1 MRLSS
6 PAFEHDGAIPRKY
19 TCEGDNVSPPL
30 RISDVPDGVASLVL
44 IMDDPD
50 VPLALREDG
59 MWDHWIVY
67 DIPPDVRMLK
77 EGEEPPGTHGL
88 GTADNLDYFG
98 PCPPDTEHR
107 YYFKVYA
114 LDTDLNLPERA
125 SKQQVEEMMQGHV
138 LDQAELM
145 GRYEC
150 AEDNKKM

>member
-1 MRLSS
+1 MRLMS

-19 TCEGDNVSPPL
+19 TCEGSNLSPPL
-30 RISDVPDGVASLVL
+30 RLSDVPDEVVSMAL

-67 DIPPDVRMLK
+67 DIPPDFRQLE
-77 EGEEPPGTHGL
+77 EGEEPNGIHGL
-88 GTADNLDYFG
+88 GTAENTDYFG

-107 YYFKVYA
+107 YYFRVYA
-114 LDTDLNLPERA
+114 LDTKLNLPQKA
-125 SKQQVEEMMQGHV
+125 SKHQVEQAMQGHV

-145 GRYEC
+145 GRFEC
-150 AEDNKKM
+150 AEENKTM